1 MQKEVNDAEV
11 QLEMSNQEYYALQ
24 RKLEEMLAT
33 ITREASDIKK
43 LEQELRDGKW
53 WWVHSTQRPFLSCS
67 FFKYSLILCQCSRKE
82 NIQVAK
88 CFFL

>member
-24 RKLEEMLAT
+24 LKLGEMLAT

-67 FFKYSLILCQCSRKE
+67 FFKYSLITVSMFTKRKYTSG
-82 NIQVAK
+82 
-88 CFFL
+88 